1 MTSFILSW
9 VFAGIL
15 WGVIIFYFKVLSS
28 IGKVT
33 KKIDK
38 KIPGTHETS
47 IIIGAAVT
55 WYLAWALLFGF
66 EAALIINFCFIYVA
80 VWGSATAFVCSKIAE
95 SIQSKAGIY
104 FVIFLGFCSLG
115 LAVDMI
121 GPFVKFLKTF

>member
-15 WGVIIFYFKVLSS
+15 WAIIIFYFKVLSS
-28 IGKVT
+28 IGKIT

-38 KIPGTHETS
+38 KIPGTQEMG
-47 IIIGAAVT
+47 IFIGVAVT

-66 EAALIINFCFIYVA
+66 EAALVINFCFIYLA
-80 VWGSATAFVCSKIAE
+80 VWGSATVFILGKISE
-95 SIQSKAGIY
+95 SIESKAGLYI
-104 FVIFLGFCSLG
+104 VIFLGFCSLG